1 MVIRR
6 RQVALSRP
14 QLKPISIRRAIPRK
28 VATIASKPSC
38 NGFGIRWSAGSARI
52 ATRSR
57 ERRHEVLLVVHR
69 NQRQLFGIR
78 SRRLAIDPRARQ
90 SDQRTLPP
98 CRQIGTVARDH
109 RRTRRR
115 KAWPDGPRLPQL
127 RARRRPARC
136 GPFHHQTINH
146 RRPARPL
153 PAHRNISFGEKLRL
167 YYPRETSKRAQTLL
181 TGIIPTTAAW
191 PHAASEHRR
200 GFGDARCRLPTLGSA
215 HQHIHLPVPHR
226 EQTSRSH
233 QSSIVVGAPCRA
245 CSTKAWCPIL
255 PSPHSQPDRR
265 QPASSMG
272 RAILFRTWYGQFP

>member
-1 MVIRR
+1 VPPAAEGGGVDNHRGHCAGQDR
-6 RQVALSRP
+6 SVASDGDQAPAGRMSRP
-14 QLKPISIRRAIPRK
+14 QLKPISIRRSIPRK

-38 NGFGIRWSAGSARI
+38 NGSGIRRSAGSARI

-57 ERRHEVLLVVHR
+57 ERRHQVLLVVHR

-98 CRQIGTVARDH
+98 CRQIGTVASDH

-115 KAWPDGPRLPQL
+115 KAWPDGPPPPAATGVTAPRPL
-127 RARRRPARC
+127 RPV
-136 GPFHHQTINH
+136 PPLDNQSSTSSS
-146 RRPARPL
+146 PL

-167 YYPRETSKRAQTLL
+167 FHPRETSKRAQTLP
-181 TGIIPTTAAW
+181 TGIIPTSAAW

-215 HQHIHLPVPHR
+215 HQHIHLPVPH
-226 EQTSRSH
+226 
-233 QSSIVVGAPCRA
+233 
-245 CSTKAWCPIL
+245 
-255 PSPHSQPDRR
+255 
-265 QPASSMG
+265 
-272 RAILFRTWYGQFP
+272 

>member
-38 NGFGIRWSAGSARI
+38 NGSGIRRSAGSARI

-57 ERRHEVLLVVHR
+57 ERRHPVLLVVHR

-115 KAWPDGPRLPQL
+115 KAWPDGPPPPAATGVTAPRPLRPVPPPDQSIIDVQL
-127 RARRRPARC
+127 APSHRTATFLSVRNYGSSIRERHRRERRR
-136 GPFHHQTINH
+136 
-146 RRPARPL
+146 
-153 PAHRNISFGEKLRL
+153 S
-167 YYPRETSKRAQTLL
+167 
-181 TGIIPTTAAW
+181 
-191 PHAASEHRR
+191 
-200 GFGDARCRLPTLGSA
+200 
-215 HQHIHLPVPHR
+215 
-226 EQTSRSH
+226 
-233 QSSIVVGAPCRA
+233 
-245 CSTKAWCPIL
+245 
-255 PSPHSQPDRR
+255 
-265 QPASSMG
+265 
-272 RAILFRTWYGQFP
+272 